1 VSSTSLEEIQQLQF
15 VDLERANER
24 LRDFLNQLLPFR
36 VVTSTI
42 RPLAVSL
49 NSINGFIVTDTGK
62 RLFFKTHVE
71 SQSIINEYYNSKILA
86 EAGYPLIVPLH
97 SFTELG
103 KQVLIYEVIDSPS
116 LFDVVRSA
124 EKGPRHQDGARLV
137 AIQEAADRK
146 LWELYQ
152 ATLQQSS
159 PEEHAASPVHQLFF
173 HRLTGG
179 RFTSFY
185 EGQDLV
191 LPQGIIPFD
200 RLAQLTWVINGVRYQ
215 DNLRTLVERAI
226 MLLNPS
232 RARTP
237 SIIGHGDAHN
247 GNVFVD
253 QARGTLTYFDPAF
266 AGRHSPFLDLTKPLF
281 HNVFAVWMYHPEEV
295 AATLSIRQD
304 LRGDTLFVEH
314 DFAPSAIRAAFFRSK
329 IREVLRPLLRELAT
343 RGWLPAEWQS
353 YLKAALLCC
362 PLLTMNLRDRDKF
375 PPAIALL
382 GLTLSV
388 VMGSRAADSPPVGL
402 VDMEL
407 DQLAK
412 ELRLP

>member
-1 VSSTSLEEIQQLQF
+1 MSTTSLEEIQQLQF
-15 VDLERANER
+15 VDLERANQL

-36 VVTSTI
+36 VTATTI

-71 SQSIINEYYNSKILA
+71 PQSIISEYYNSKVLA
-86 EAGYPLIVPLH
+86 EAGYPLVVPLH
-97 SFTELG
+97 SFTQLG

-116 LFDVVRSA
+116 LFDVVRSV
-124 EKGPRHQDGARLV
+124 EKDPPQDGTRLV

-152 ATLQQSS
+152 STLQQST

-185 EGQDLV
+185 EGQDLL
-191 LPQGIIPFD
+191 LPQGSIPFD
-200 RLAQLTWVINGVRYQ
+200 RLAQLNWVINGVRYQ
-215 DNLRTLVERAI
+215 DNLHTLVERAI

-253 QARGTLTYFDPAF
+253 QVNGTLTYFDPAF

-281 HNVFAVWMYHPEEV
+281 HNVFAVWMYHPEEI

-304 LRGDTLFVEH
+304 LHADTLVVEH

-329 IREVLRPLLRELAT
+329 VREVLRPLLRELAA
-343 RGWLPAEWQS
+343 RGWLSAEWQS

-375 PPAIALL
+375 PPEIALL
-382 GLTLSV
+382 GLTLTV
-388 VMGSRAADSPPVGL
+388 VMGSQAADGPPVGL
-402 VDMEL
+402 VDTEL
-407 DQLAK
+407 ERLAQ
-412 ELRLP
+412 ELRVP